1 MPIRPKVEIR
11 DGKTRTGQEGGMFLL
26 RAGLII
32 VVVPALLFLSYAA
45 FALQGEREDFPSKPL
60 ETWPIGVSAL
70 VLAAALAWF
79 AARPS
84 RGSQPLI
91 VAIALLFFFL
101 AWAIFLL

>member
-1 MPIRPKVEIR
+1 
-11 DGKTRTGQEGGMFLL
+11 MFLL
-26 RAGLII
+26 RAGLIV
-32 VVVPALLFLSYAA
+32 VVVPALLFLSYVA

-70 VLAAALAWF
+70 VLAAALSWL

-91 VAIALLFFFL
+91 VALALLFFFVS
-101 AWAIFLL
+101 WAIFLL